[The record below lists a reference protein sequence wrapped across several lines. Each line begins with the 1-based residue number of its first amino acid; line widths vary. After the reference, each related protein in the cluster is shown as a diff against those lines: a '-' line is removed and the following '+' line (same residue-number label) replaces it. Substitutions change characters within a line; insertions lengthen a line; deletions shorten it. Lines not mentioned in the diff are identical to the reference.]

1 MKTKTKKK
9 KDQGPFSKI
18 LCALMIER
26 KMTIAQAAKVAG
38 VSPSSISDW
47 QQGASPES
55 YLAVQKLAEYFG
67 VSLSFILTGK
77 EEKAQTAPTITQ
89 VFDEGEFLFDG
100 FAKITIQRII
110 PKNKK

>member
-1 MKTKTKKK
+1 MKNNPKKK
-9 KDQGPFSKI
+9 KVKGPFAQI
-18 LCALMIER
+18 LCALMKENNC
-26 KMTIAQAAKVAG
+26 TIAKAAKISG
-38 VSPSSISDW
+38 VSPSSVSDW
-47 QQGASPES
+47 QQGASPEN

-67 VSLSFILTGK
+67 VSLSFMLTGK
-77 EEKAQTAPTITQ
+77 EEKNHTNPTITQ